1 MARFIFSKPQKQY
14 KDCVKY
20 LPWLEENSYPAFC
33 GYSWL
38 IDQPLMVDHYKPR
51 DHYRELTSNPD
62 NLIPCTDRCNKAK
75 SDYHPEAK
83 NRRVYK
89 EEQSEIYNYRYE
101 DIAKY
106 VEVKSNGCVSHKLPS
121 HKKRFDFNSKIF
133 RLHDSRFRE
142 IRKEYLDTLEELKT
156 LNKIYESLISSKNKS
171 DNKYLKQVKKLFEM
185 RRKAC
190 SRRYVF
196 YKLFNIKIPK
206 QIEKLLTN
214 KSVAKFSSQSCK
226 KNLIF

>member
-1 MARFIFSKPQKQY
+1 MARFIFSKPKKQY
-14 KDCVKY
+14 KDYGKY
-20 LPWLEENSYPAFC
+20 MPWLEENSYPSFC

-38 IDQPLMVDHYKPR
+38 INQTLTVDHYKPR

-62 NLIPCTDRCNKAK
+62 NLIPCTDRCNKTK
-75 SDYHPEAK
+75 SDYHPQAK

-89 EEQSEIYNYRYE
+89 EEKSKIYNYRYE

-106 VEVKSNGCVSHKLPS
+106 VEIKSNGCISHKLPS
-121 HKKRFDFNSKIF
+121 HKKRFDFHSRIF

-142 IRKEYLDTLEELKT
+142 IRKEYLETLEELKI
-156 LNKIYESLISSKNKS
+156 LYSIYKSLLSKKKL
-171 DNKYLKQVKKLFEM
+171 DTAYLKRVKKLLKT
-185 RRKAC
+185 RRQAC
-190 SRRYVF
+190 SKRYVF
-196 YKLFNIKIPK
+196 YKLFDIKIPK
-206 QIEKLLTN
+206 QIEELLTN